1 MVHTVRVRQRL
12 LLLRWGL
19 SMATFM
25 VIWYEVDDQT
35 QHVAYTHTEE
45 DAKTL
50 MRGFQACS
58 DDVRWAQWYRSIG
71 DANDLPGEG
80 Y

>member
-1 MVHTVRVRQRL
+1 
-12 LLLRWGL
+12 
-19 SMATFM
+19 MATFM

-71 DANDLPGEG
+71 DANDLPGEEASHDAPNEPA
-80 Y
+80 